1 VIELFLK
8 IVLPVLMIGAATLV
22 SHRWGPAVGGILA
35 AVPSKGGPILV
46 FLAVEQGATFASTSA
61 AASLGG
67 VGGCGVFCLV
77 YALVCRRTN
86 WPLAGLAAYAAF
98 VLTWAVMLPISG
110 LGLGPALLAVLAI
123 LFASR
128 RLIPAAPP
136 TARRAT
142 SKSDLPARM
151 IAGAAMVVFVTSV
164 GPYFGA
170 TISGMLTTIPT
181 IAAVL
186 AIFTHA
192 QEGPDAT
199 IGVMRGMTHGLV
211 GFAAFLAVLSATIVA
226 IGVPQ
231 SFALALVAVV
241 AVQAFELRAALR
253 THRPAPEGEELL
265 PEAAE

>member
-1 VIELFLK
+1 VIELLLK
-8 IVLPVLMIGAATLV
+8 IVLPVLMIGAATVV
-22 SHRWGPAVGGILA
+22 SHRWGPAVGGIMA

-46 FLAVEQGATFASTSA
+46 FLALEQGAAFASTSA
-61 AASLGG
+61 SASLGG
-67 VGGCGVFCLV
+67 VGGCGVFCLT
-77 YALVCRRTN
+77 YALVCRRLS
-86 WPLAGLAAYAAF
+86 WPLAGLAAYGAF
-98 VLTWAVMLPISG
+98 VLTWAAMLPISE
-110 LGLGPALLAVLAI
+110 LGLVPAFIAVMGI

-136 TARRAT
+136 MARRAI
-142 SKSDLPARM
+142 SRSDLPARM
-151 IAGAAMVVFVTSV
+151 TAGAAMVVFVTSV
-164 GPYFGA
+164 GPYLGA

-211 GFAAFLAVLSATIVA
+211 GFAAFLAVLSSTIVA

-231 SFALALVAVV
+231 AFALALLAVV
-241 AVQAFELRAALR
+241 AVQVIEVRAALQS
-253 THRPAPEGEELL
+253 HRPAPGGDDLL
-265 PEAAE
+265 PEAVE